1 MKRALLALS
10 LMLGVMLG
18 QAPGPAGSEAPADNE
33 ADTPNRA
40 VARISVINGVVSV
53 RRGDS
58 GDAVAAALNAPL
70 TSTDRLLTGEG
81 SRAEIQFDA
90 ANMIRLAPTT
100 EVRLGDLAYHQYQV
114 QIAGGTTLFRVMRDN
129 EAQIEISTPSIAVRP
144 LKRGVYRITVKP
156 DGSTEVT
163 VRSGEAEI
171 ASPKGTEKLGA
182 GKTMEARGSADN
194 PEFQITAA
202 IAQDQ
207 FDKWNLDRDQD
218 LEKSTSGHYVN
229 PDING
234 TEELDANGRWVN
246 DPAYGQVWVPTVDP
260 GWAPYQV
267 GRWVWVDYYG
277 WTWVSGDPWG
287 WAPYHYG
294 RWYQGPYG
302 WAWWP
307 GAVYGPYYWR
317 PALVGFFGWGGPGF
331 GVGFGF
337 GFGNVGWVAL
347 APFERFSPW
356 YGPGIYGR
364 GFGAVGLART
374 NVTSI
379 YRNARVANGVT
390 SMSSSQFGRA
400 GVNGASN
407 IRANASDLA
416 RAGAVRGAVAIAPS
430 RESTHFSNTAA
441 ASSVHSS
448 ENSHFYSSR
457 ASSASSSSHVSFD
470 QQRAAMTRSVN
481 PTAGARSASPASS
494 STAVRSAGATGP
506 VSSSSASSGNTSA
519 ISRRPAAGATSA
531 GSASPAS
538 TSTGAASQSSAGG
551 WQRFNGN
558 NSGASSQ
565 GSNGSASSA
574 NHSQAVRINPS
585 VVQSRTSSSGS
596 SSSSSSSGR
605 APSSGGGSRGAS
617 SPRSGGG
624 GRRET
629 IFCSASC
636 VSRVY
641 FFFPR
646 GPAKSLTFA
655 GLFFS
660 ACQDHIS
667 SIYWKKWPTNW
678 DISNFSSCW
687 P

>member
-1 MKRALLALS
+1 MKAKGVKIGFLAS
-10 LMLGVMLG
+10 VLMLGMAWG
-18 QAPGPAGSEAPADNE
+18 QTPAPAPPSGGEASDNT

-40 VARISVINGVVSV
+40 VARISIINGVVSV

-58 GDAVAAALNAPL
+58 GEAVAAALNAPL

-90 ANMIRLAPTT
+90 ANMIRLAPST

-114 QIAGGTTLFRVMRDN
+114 QIANGTTLFRVLRDSD
-129 EAQIEISTPSIAVRP
+129 AQVEISTPSIAVRP
-144 LKRGVYRITVKP
+144 LKRGVYRITVKA

-171 ASPKGTEKLGA
+171 GSPKGTEKLAA

-194 PEFQITAA
+194 PEFQVTAA
-202 IAQDQ
+202 LAQDQ
-207 FDKWNLDRDQD
+207 WDEWNLRRDQD
-218 LEKSTSGHYVN
+218 LEKSGSGRYVN

-294 RWYQGPYG
+294 RWYNGPYG

-307 GAVYGPYYWR
+307 GAIYGPYYWR

-356 YGPGIYGR
+356 YGPGFYGH
-364 GFGAVGLART
+364 GFGAVNIARNV
-374 NVTSI
+374 NVTNI
-379 YRNARVANGVT
+379 YRNARVSNGVT
-390 SMSSSQFGRA
+390 SMASNQFGRA
-400 GVNGASN
+400 GVNGATN
-407 IRANASDLA
+407 IRAGASDLS
-416 RAGAVRGAVAIAPS
+416 RAGAVRGAMPIAPS

-441 ASSVHSS
+441 SSSLHSS
-448 ENSHFYSSR
+448 ESSHFYSSR
-457 ASSASSSSHVSFD
+457 PSASSSASHVSFD
-470 QQRAAMTRSVN
+470 QQRNAMNHSAASPANSTTHS
-481 PTAGARSASPASS
+481 TPASS
-494 STAVRSAGATGP
+494 SNSGWQRVNPT
-506 VSSSSASSGNTSA
+506 SSSSGNTSA
-519 ISRRPAAGATSA
+519 VSRRPAA
-531 GSASPAS
+531 
-538 TSTGAASQSSAGG
+538 STGSTAVSSGSTAGGSTTSQSSAGS

-558 NSGASSQ
+558 NAGVSSGSAGAGNSAAAGNSSSGNRSQ
-565 GSNGSASSA
+565 G
-574 NHSQAVRINPS
+574 VRINPS
-585 VVQSRTSSSGS
+585 VVQSRGGSSSGS
-596 SSSSSSSGR
+596 AGSSG
-605 APSSGGGSRGAS
+605 SSRGAS
-617 SPRSGGG
+617 SGASPGASSGGSRSGSSSRGGGG
-624 GRRET
+624 GRR
-629 IFCSASC
+629 
-636 VSRVY
+636 
-641 FFFPR
+641 
-646 GPAKSLTFA
+646 
-655 GLFFS
+655 
-660 ACQDHIS
+660 
-667 SIYWKKWPTNW
+667 
-678 DISNFSSCW
+678 
-687 P
+687 

>member
-1 MKRALLALS
+1 MLASVAMLS
-10 LMLGVMLG
+10 LMG
-18 QAPGPAGSEAPADNE
+18 QAPAPNPPATAESND

-40 VARISVINGVVSV
+40 VARISIINGVVSV

-90 ANMIRLAPTT
+90 ANMIRLAPMT

-114 QIAGGTTLFRVMRDN
+114 QIAGGTTLFRVMRDSD
-129 EAQIEISTPSIAVRP
+129 AQVEISTPSIAVRP
-144 LKRGVYRITVKP
+144 LKRGVYRVTVKA

-194 PEFQITAA
+194 PEFKVSAA
-202 IAQDQ
+202 GAQDQ
-207 FDKWNLDRDQD
+207 FDSWNLQRDQD
-218 LEKSTSGHYVN
+218 LEKSPSGRYVN

-234 TEELDANGRWVN
+234 TEELDGNGRWVN
-246 DPAYGQVWVPTVDP
+246 DPQYGQVWVPNVDP

-294 RWYQGPYG
+294 RWYNGPYG

-307 GAVYGPYYWR
+307 GALYGPYYWR

-347 APFERFSPW
+347 APFERFNAW

-364 GFGAVGLART
+364 GFGAVNITRNV
-374 NVTSI
+374 NVTNI
-379 YRNARVANGVT
+379 YRNARVSNGVT

-400 GVNGASN
+400 GVNGATN
-407 IRANASDLA
+407 IRAGASDLA
-416 RAGAVRGAVAIAPS
+416 RAGAVRGSMPIAPS
-430 RESTHFSNTAA
+430 RESTHFSSNA
-441 ASSVHSS
+441 ASASLHSS
-448 ENSHFYSSR
+448 ENSHFYSSH
-457 ASSASSSSHVSFD
+457 ASSASSSASRVSFD
-470 QQRAAMTRSVN
+470 QQRQAMTRSASSTPATRSAASAA
-481 PTAGARSASPASS
+481 PTSSAARS
-494 STAVRSAGATGP
+494 VG
-506 VSSSSASSGNTSA
+506 SSSS
-519 ISRRPAAGATSA
+519 
-531 GSASPAS
+531 AS
-538 TSTGAASQSSAGG
+538 TSTGATGGWQRVNPSSSSSGSTSAISRGPSSGSTGSAPSTGSSQATSGG

-558 NSGASSQ
+558 NSGASSTSAS
-565 GSNGSASSA
+565 GGAASNGSMAGG
-574 NHSQAVRINPS
+574 NRSQAVRINPS
-585 VVQSRTSSSGS
+585 VVQSRGSSSGS
-596 SSSSSSSGR
+596 SSSTSSSSR
-605 APSSGGGSRGAS
+605 SAPSGGGARSAGSSRG
-617 SPRSGGG
+617 GGG
-624 GRRET
+624 GRR
-629 IFCSASC
+629 
-636 VSRVY
+636 
-641 FFFPR
+641 
-646 GPAKSLTFA
+646 
-655 GLFFS
+655 
-660 ACQDHIS
+660 
-667 SIYWKKWPTNW
+667 
-678 DISNFSSCW
+678 
-687 P
+687 